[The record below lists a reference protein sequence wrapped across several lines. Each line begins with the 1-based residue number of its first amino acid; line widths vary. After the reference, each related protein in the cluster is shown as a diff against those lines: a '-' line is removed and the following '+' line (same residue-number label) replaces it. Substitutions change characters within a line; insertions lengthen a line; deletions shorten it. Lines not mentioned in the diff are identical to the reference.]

1 MSPGSKNSPIGK
13 NPRTPFSREG
23 EEGMDEQRRLAAK
36 RSNLWLRARLI
47 QAIRRFFTENEYLEV
62 ETPHLIPA
70 PAPEVH
76 IDAIRAG
83 RAFLH
88 TSPEL
93 CMKRLVSAGYSRIF
107 QICKCFRDG
116 ERGDHHLVEFTL
128 LEWYRTGA
136 GYMELMDE
144 CEEMVLS
151 VSEDLGFGAKIH
163 FQGHDINLKR
173 PWERMS
179 VKEAYERHGSM
190 PMERALTS
198 KRFDEVMVREIE
210 PHLGIPKPT
219 FLYDY
224 PAELAALAQ
233 LKENDPALAERFEIY
248 VGGLELANAFSELT
262 DVGEQERRFERDRH
276 EREQLGKIV
285 YPYPE
290 RFLKSL
296 SQMPRSVGIAL
307 GVDRLAMLFANAT
320 EIDDVISFTPE
331 EL

>member
-1 MSPGSKNSPIGK
+1 MSPGSKNS
-13 NPRTPFSREG
+13 SSEG
-23 EEGMDEQRRLAAK
+23 EQRRLAAK
-36 RSNLWLRARLI
+36 RSNLWLRARLL
-47 QAIRRFFTENEYLEV
+47 QAIRHFFIEKDYLEV
-62 ETPHLIPA
+62 ETPHLIPS
-70 PAPEVH
+70 PAPEAH
-76 IDAIRAG
+76 IDAINAG
-83 RAFLH
+83 GAFLH

-136 GYMELMDE
+136 GYMALMDE

-163 FQGHDINLKR
+163 FQGHDIDLKR

-179 VKEAYERHGSM
+179 VKEAYERYASL
-190 PMERALTS
+190 PMERALRS

-262 DVGEQERRFERDRH
+262 DVREQEARFERDRLK
-276 EREQLGKIV
+276 RKQLGKTV
-285 YPYPE
+285 YPMPE
-290 RFLKSL
+290 RFLEAL
-296 SQMPRSVGIAL
+296 AHMPDSVGIAFGL
-307 GVDRLAMLFANAT
+307 DRLAMVFTDAHKIDEVILF
-320 EIDDVISFTPE
+320 SPE